1 MLSHKQSR
9 YLVPWYFKVP
19 SYLIARTKVLYLPV
33 FVTIALTASS
43 KYLIHVK
50 YGTLIYL
57 SLGNVITSM
66 MYLKYSYLN
75 GAIF

>member
-1 MLSHKQSR
+1 MLSHKVVSLGTSYRGTSR
-9 YLVPWYFKVP
+9 YL
-19 SYLIARTKVLYLPV
+19 LIARTKVLYLPV

-57 SLGNVITSM
+57 SLGNVITSI